1 MPSLSLSEIA
11 RFANPFSVKHMKPLF
26 QTLFD
31 KHGNIFK
38 LKYPGSKYHQVWT
51 CNPQDGQEIL
61 RNDGQM
67 PITTGFDFFVHYRNK
82 VICFIIVQRFL
93 TEEIVIPN
101 KIRDEKYP
109 SKGLV
114 GAHGKKW
121 HEVRT
126 FVQQDMMRPRSAMF
140 YIDTVDTSSRQLCD
154 LLKFHRDQ
162 SGVVRD
168 VLPNVYRWALDS
180 ITSIFLNAKI
190 GCLDQNPSQDA
201 MTLVNQANVILGP
214 DMFKLITRPPIW
226 KYWEPPYF
234 KYRRWPDEHS
244 P

>member
-1 MPSLSLSEIA
+1 
-11 RFANPFSVKHMKPLF
+11 
-26 QTLFD
+26 
-31 KHGNIFK
+31 
-38 LKYPGSKYHQVWT
+38 
-51 CNPQDGQEIL
+51 
-61 RNDGQM
+61 
-67 PITTGFDFFVHYRNK
+67 
-82 VICFIIVQRFL
+82 
-93 TEEIVIPN
+93 
-101 KIRDEKYP
+101 
-109 SKGLV
+109 
-114 GAHGKKW
+114 
-121 HEVRT
+121 
-126 FVQQDMMRPRSAMF
+126 MMRPRSAMF

-234 KYRRWPDEHS
+234 K
-244 P
+244 